1 MTGPD
6 ARTIEYYDCN
16 AGAFV
21 AGTVG
26 AAMDDALGQFVA
38 LLPSGASVLDWG
50 CGSGRDSLA
59 LRKLGCNVTSVDA
72 SPSMAAEALA
82 ATGTSVRVE
91 TFDELSEKDAY
102 DGIWACSSLLH
113 VRPDD
118 LPGVLS
124 KAACALKPGG
134 VLYCSFKYGTSRG
147 YRSGRWFTDMDEDA
161 LSALLAPRFE
171 AIRMWKTA
179 DVRPERSDLTWLNC
193 LATKR

>member
-6 ARTIEYYDCN
+6 ARTIEYYDHN

-38 LLPSGASVLDWG
+38 LLPPSASVLDWG

-59 LRKLGCNVTSVDA
+59 LRKQGYNVTSVDA

-82 ATGTSVRVE
+82 ATGTNVRVE

-118 LPGVLS
+118 LPDVLC
-124 KAACALKPGG
+124 KAARALKPGG

-171 AIRMWKTA
+171 AVRMWKTA

-193 LATKR
+193 LATRR

>member
-6 ARTIEYYDCN
+6 ARTIEYYDHN

-26 AAMDDALGQFVA
+26 ASMDDALGQFVA
-38 LLPSGASVLDWG
+38 LLPPGASVLDWG

-59 LRKLGCNVTSVDA
+59 LRNMGYNVTSVDA

-82 ATGTSVRVE
+82 ATGTNVRVE
-91 TFDELSEKDAY
+91 TFDELPEKDTY

-118 LPGVLS
+118 LPGVLG
-124 KAACALKPGG
+124 KAARALKPGG